1 MSRQNENF
9 ISDLELLSLFQKEP
23 QRAWEIFI
31 DRYADTIFKTLQ
43 RSGYDYDQAME
54 RFVYVCEK
62 LCEQNFRRLKTI
74 QHTGNQGQLTPWLIQ
89 VVKRLSINWAWS
101 QEGRDRLFKS
111 IATLTERE
119 QKIFEL
125 YFRRGLLPTEIHEQ
139 LLLEHEN
146 KLEIADVF
154 EALEKIF
161 ACLSENRLWRLLSQ
175 LNRVRQTLSFD
186 AVDEET
192 GFNLEPID
200 EQDNPEDFLIR
211 QEENKQFE
219 KALEVLSVKEKLV
232 VEFRYEETMSVKEI
246 AEVLKLEEREVKN
259 LLKSS
264 FYKLRKILFQ
274 K

>member
-1 MSRQNENF
+1 MSRQNETF
-9 ISDLELLSLFQKEP
+9 ISDAELLSLFQKEP
-23 QRAWEIFI
+23 QRAWDIFI
-31 DRYADTIFKTLQ
+31 DRHADTIFKTLQ

-74 QHTGNQGQLTPWLIQ
+74 QHTGNQGELTPWLYQ

-101 QEGRDRLFKS
+101 QEGRDRLFKP
-111 IATLTERE
+111 ITTLTQRE

-125 YFRRGLLPTEIHEQ
+125 HFRRGFLPTEIHEQ

-146 KLEIADVF
+146 NLEIADVF

-161 ACLSENRLWRLLSQ
+161 AHLSENKLWRLLSQ
-175 LNRVRQTLSFD
+175 LNRARQTLSFD

-192 GFNLEPID
+192 GFKLEPID
-200 EQDNPEDFLIR
+200 EHDNPEDFLIR
-211 QEENKQFE
+211 QEENARFE
-219 KALEVLSVKEKLV
+219 KALEGLSVKEKLV
-232 VEFRYEETMSVKEI
+232 IEFRYEETMSAKEI
-246 AEVLKLEEREVKN
+246 ADILKLEEREVKN

-264 FYKLRKILFQ
+264 FYKIRKILFQ